1 MKVVH
6 AVRNSETL
14 GYGAKASTYKIT
26 MNRLKSMFVFFFQLA
41 LLSNNFVLASYL
53 SGIYLE
59 SRFSW
64 LCGEMQRTLKKRRK
78 QIEEKH

>member
-1 MKVVH
+1 MQLEIL
-6 AVRNSETL
+6 RRL